1 MLAGEPAPVCPV
13 FAHQHHPAADQDGE
27 RLAEATV
34 AWQARFDFDL
44 VKLTPASTWQIRDY
58 GVEDAPDPDDA
69 LGRRRIT
76 RRVVTVPEDWLHLPR
91 LDPGRGFA
99 AEILRAAALVRRA
112 LPGMPVVATVY
123 SPAAQA
129 AKLAEPD
136 RLADHVREAPEAVAA
151 GLRTITE
158 NTVRLI
164 GALAD
169 TGIDGVF
176 LAVQNARAAAFTAAA
191 YAGFGLP
198 GDRAS
203 LEAARELP
211 FNILHLHGDGV
222 HHALF
227 QDRLP
232 ALLHLEASP
241 GQSRTRGPAGGRRS
255 CHRPVTLGRHQHRQR
270 HGGLRGSRGAAGALE
285 GTPVRAGPRLH
296 AADFHSRGQYR
307 RSGHR
312 RPDGAAGSAGVGVVA
327 EEPGVANFLG
337 FRQRGAPMRPH
348 CEMRSEFRCILII
361 IKSL

>member
-1 MLAGEPAPVCPV
+1 MLTGEPAPVCPV
-13 FAHQHHPAADQDGE
+13 FAHRHHPAADQDGE

-34 AWQARFDFDL
+34 AWQTRFDFDL

-76 RRVVTVPEDWLHLPR
+76 RRVVTAPEDWLHLPR

-99 AEILRAAALVRRA
+99 AEILRAAALVRWA

-136 RLADHVREAPEAVAA
+136 CLVDHVREAPEAVAV
-151 GLRTITE
+151 GLRTITA

-176 LAVQNARAAAFTAAA
+176 LAVQNARATAFTEAA

-203 LEAARELP
+203 LEEVLDLP

-227 QDRLP
+227 QDLLP

-241 GQSRTRGPAGGRRS
+241 GNPAPETLLARRGLASGPSPWGAISTGSATEAFAEAEALLARLKGHGSCWPQAARCRFPLPQQISKLWSLPPGRPGRTGRCRR
-255 CHRPVTLGRHQHRQR
+255 CRK
-270 HGGLRGSRGAAGALE
+270 SRGF
-285 GTPVRAGPRLH
+285 VI
-296 AADFHSRGQYR
+296 
-307 RSGHR
+307 
-312 RPDGAAGSAGVGVVA
+312 
-327 EEPGVANFLG
+327 FLG
-337 FRQRGAPMRPH
+337 FRMTIADVGIPMYIDH
-348 CEMRSEFRCILII
+348 HQII
-361 IKSL
+361 IGG

>member
-1 MLAGEPAPVCPV
+1 VIKRHSPPRYRELLTAVLTGEPAPVCPV

-58 GVEDAPDPDDA
+58 GVEDAPDPDDS

-76 RRVVTVPEDWLHLPR
+76 RKVVTVPEDWFHLPR
-91 LDPGRGFA
+91 LDPGHGFT
-99 AEILRAAALVRRA
+99 AEILRAAVLVRRA

-136 RLADHVREAPEAVAA
+136 CLADHVREAPEAVAA
-151 GLRTITE
+151 GLRTITA

-169 TGIDGVF
+169 AGIDGVF

-203 LEAARELP
+203 LEAARDLP

-227 QDRLP
+227 QDLLP
-232 ALLHLEASP
+232 ALLHLEATPGNPAPETLLARGGLASGPSP
-241 GQSRTRGPAGGRRS
+241 WGAISTGSATEAFAEAEALLTRLKGPRFVLAPGCTLPLSTPAANLEALVTAARTLRPD
-255 CHRPVTLGRHQHRQR
+255 RPV
-270 HGGLRGSRGAAGALE
+270 
-285 GTPVRAGPRLH
+285 
-296 AADFHSRGQYR
+296 
-307 RSGHR
+307 
-312 RPDGAAGSAGVGVVA
+312 
-327 EEPGVANFLG
+327 
-337 FRQRGAPMRPH
+337 
-348 CEMRSEFRCILII
+348 
-361 IKSL
+361 